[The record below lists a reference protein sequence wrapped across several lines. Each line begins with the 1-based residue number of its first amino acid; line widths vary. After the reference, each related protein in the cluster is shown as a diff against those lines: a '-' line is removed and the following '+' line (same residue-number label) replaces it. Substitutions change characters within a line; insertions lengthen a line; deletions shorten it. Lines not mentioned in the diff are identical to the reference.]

1 MGTGLTWQTESW
13 TSLSFF
19 LLVPNSSNI
28 INIHVELNFILFIT
42 RVGDPDPNFEKA
54 RIRTLNFIQKKLEKI
69 RWSYFKTSQIYWLF
83 STIRS
88 IEKKRDKFFFLL
100 NFCPG
105 SGFLGSDLDTGFFR
119 GSESDTDFFRRSK
132 SESVFSLESLNGKKC
147 YIAVESLK

>member
-54 RIRTLNFIQKKLEKI
+54 RIRTLNFIQKKLERFVEVISKRNTVSNI
-69 RWSYFKTSQIYWLF
+69 LTLF
-83 STIRS
+83 N
-88 IEKKRDKFFFLL
+88 D
-100 NFCPG
+100 
-105 SGFLGSDLDTGFFR
+105 
-119 GSESDTDFFRRSK
+119 
-132 SESVFSLESLNGKKC
+132 
-147 YIAVESLK
+147 